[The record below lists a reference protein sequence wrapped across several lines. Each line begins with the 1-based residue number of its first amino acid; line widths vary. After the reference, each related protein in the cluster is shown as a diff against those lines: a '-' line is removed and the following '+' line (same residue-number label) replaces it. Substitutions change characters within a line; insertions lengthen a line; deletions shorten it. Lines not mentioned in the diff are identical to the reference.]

1 MNNILEY
8 MKIHLISLKQDY
20 DKLPDGDRDSVIH
33 LNGQVLATS
42 HLLSVAK
49 GMIET
54 MNTTDLEPRLQ
65 KLIDMGESG
74 TDILHGELKN
84 LMLVAEQE
92 YTEIATEEE
101 EGGYSDAML
110 SMDRTRAEGRLDALV
125 EIYELTYQLAFAINE
140 RRVKNGD
147 V

>member
-1 MNNILEY
+1 
-8 MKIHLISLKQDY
+8 
-20 DKLPDGDRDSVIH
+20 
-33 LNGQVLATS
+33 
-42 HLLSVAK
+42 
-49 GMIET
+49 

-84 LMLVAEQE
+84 LILSAEQE
-92 YTEIATEEE
+92 YTEIAEEE
-101 EGGYSDAML
+101 KADDYSDSML

-125 EIYELTYQLAFAINE
+125 EVYALTYQLAFAIND
-140 RRVKNGD
+140 RRKNGN